1 MGSEMC
7 IRDSV
12 RTVLILTTVLT
23 IFEPFVI
30 FLVLPMVA
38 WSWLPAHST
47 WLPSGMT
54 PAAAQA
60 YRRTIRS
67 SDRHERAAADRIR
80 GEKVIEED

>member
-1 MGSEMC
+1 
-7 IRDSV
+7 
-12 RTVLILTTVLT
+12 
-23 IFEPFVI
+23 IFEPLVI

-38 WSWLPAHST
+38 WSWVPAHSK

-67 SDRHERAAADRIR
+67 SGRHERAAAERIR
-80 GEKVIEED
+80 GETIVEEN